1 LHHKL
6 DRELVLY
13 WGVRSLRDLYLPHL
27 PGQWQSQ
34 HRNFTYIPV
43 LSDPLPEDAWP
54 GRTGFVHAAVATD
67 FPDLSG
73 YQVYA
78 CGGPLM
84 IDAARA
90 EFTQKHGLP
99 AEEFYSDSFTYAAE
113 AEART
118 S

>member
-1 LHHKL
+1 M
-6 DRELVLY
+6 LY
-13 WGVRSLRDLYLPHL
+13 WGVRSLRDLYLPKL
-27 PGQWQSQ
+27 PGEWQSQ

-78 CGGPLM
+78 CGGPQM
-84 IDAARA
+84 IEAART

-99 AEEFYSDSFTYAAE
+99 AEEFYADSFTYAAE

-118 S
+118 RET